1 MKRSIRRWFYGS
13 EFISSVTSS
22 IFNNPFW
29 CEEEDG
35 TIVPFPNKDQEFNK
49 KVQTYYSKTLPAL
62 GFFSYVDGD
71 DFIPVQLVDG
81 IAVKVNEEYIRDYIK
96 YVLSKLDS
104 GHSIVDVMTQR
115 YERFFSKRI
124 LTSLRPEFS
133 MSPLKDTRD
142 SAYRFYNNGVVK
154 ITGSQDSI
162 ELIPYGDLPKDVF
175 VWADQIIDR
184 CYDTDLLSPPTKDEF
199 EEDLTSKA
207 GHHFHKWCQ
216 NLCKD
221 QDEDGKW
228 VYNKNKFKT
237 LASGFGYLLHQK
249 WNEYKCVIF
258 VDSDLEEGKANGR
271 TGKSLVLDD
280 ALSHALESVTVEA
293 DSLKKDRSSKFL
305 FHGVNQSTQY
315 ICLDDACKDFEFS
328 TLFSKIT
335 GPFTCEKKYG
345 GIFQFS
351 KSDKPKIGLSSNHP
365 IVGEGSSFVD
375 RQHIVEVGGFY
386 RFHKMELKKDPALF
400 HDGWLF
406 DEDWSDENWM
416 EFDAFLAYS
425 LLYYLKEGLLGGR
438 TSNNYGYRKLVAS
451 VGSTPLVNV
460 LQRFLDESECGVTY
474 YQKYVKEMGEDL
486 KDLCLDEYV
495 NMHLSEE
502 EHSLKHLHTSLHS
515 VADHFGYGVNRGKKV
530 RPQKRFGPNKVGVN
544 SYSINPPNKPF
555 GSGVDDSSKEDQIDE
570 DTLKL
575 FEDLDPVKK
584 FEKTLLP
591 KPVIPTEG

>member
-1 MKRSIRRWFYGS
+1 M
-13 EFISSVTSS
+13 
-22 IFNNPFW
+22 
-29 CEEEDG
+29 
-35 TIVPFPNKDQEFNK
+35 
-49 KVQTYYSKTLPAL
+49 
-62 GFFSYVDGD
+62 
-71 DFIPVQLVDG
+71 
-81 IAVKVNEEYIRDYIK
+81 
-96 YVLSKLDS
+96 
-104 GHSIVDVMTQR
+104 
-115 YERFFSKRI
+115 
-124 LTSLRPEFS
+124 
-133 MSPLKDTRD
+133 
-142 SAYRFYNNGVVK
+142 
-154 ITGSQDSI
+154 
-162 ELIPYGDLPKDVF
+162 
-175 VWADQIIDR
+175 
-184 CYDTDLLSPPTKDEF
+184 
-199 EEDLTSKA
+199 
-207 GHHFHKWCQ
+207 
-216 NLCKD
+216 
-221 QDEDGKW
+221 
-228 VYNKNKFKT
+228 
-237 LASGFGYLLHQK
+237 
-249 WNEYKCVIF
+249 IF

-386 RFHKMELKKDPALF
+386 RFHKMELKKDPHFL

-406 DEDWSDENWM
+406 DEDWSDENWK

-451 VGSTPLVNV
+451 VGSTSLVNV

-474 YQKYVKEMGEDL
+474 YQKYVKEMDEDL

-502 EHSLKHLHTSLHS
+502 DHSLKHLHTSLHS

-591 KPVIPTEG
+591 KPVIPTEV